1 MKLYDCL
8 VAEECREKYK
18 NSENSKHMNVFFF
31 YSGTKQRGLGF

>member
-18 NSENSKHMNVFFF
+18 NAENSKHMNVFFF
-31 YSGTKQRGLGF
+31 FPQEPNKGV